1 MSQTPHPAQGAR
13 ESADLRAKAV
23 WKSSSAGA
31 KNSGRLPSFWPHAA
45 TPSARRHYAEYRPW
59 RAPDAGGNVG
69 DLPIARKGTSI
80 VSQDTPPSI
89 AGTSG
94 YPAASREAAAARCE
108 RVSKGVSSRPLI
120 GSTVIP
126 KRAGRAFRVAEG
138 QVLRVRCHEGP
149 QVADLI
155 AFNADDP
162 REKFWQA
169 RTRVIHGGHLGVGDQ
184 LWSIP
189 PWTRP
194 MMTLITDTVAHEA
207 LADGARSHDLLF
219 CRCDARLYALVHK
232 RTDAAPNCND
242 NLVDAIAPF
251 GLGPGDVHDPFNIF
265 MTTGLNASGKP
276 FYLPSDAKAG
286 DYVDLLAEMDV
297 LVAISACPGGS
308 SGKESLPLEVD
319 IFGRE

>member
-1 MSQTPHPAQGAR
+1 
-13 ESADLRAKAV
+13 
-23 WKSSSAGA
+23 
-31 KNSGRLPSFWPHAA
+31 
-45 TPSARRHYAEYRPW
+45 
-59 RAPDAGGNVG
+59 
-69 DLPIARKGTSI
+69 
-80 VSQDTPPSI
+80 VSQDAPPPPLSI

-94 YPAASREAAAARCE
+94 YPTAAGAAAAARSE
-108 RVSKGVSSRPLI
+108 RLSKGVSSRPLI

-126 KRAGRAFRVAEG
+126 ERTGRAFRVAVG

-169 RTRVIHGGHLGVGDQ
+169 RTRVVHGGHLGVGDQ

-189 PWTRP
+189 TWTRP
-194 MMTLITDTVAHEA
+194 MLTMISDTVAHGA
-207 LADGARSHDLLF
+207 RADGARSHDLLF
-219 CRCDARLYALVHK
+219 CRCDARLYELVHK
-232 RTDAAPNCND
+232 RTGGAPNCND
-242 NLVDAIAPF
+242 NLVAAIAPF
-251 GLGPGDVHDPFNIF
+251 GLEAGDVHDPFNIF

-276 FYLPSDAKAG
+276 FYLPSDAKTG
-286 DYVDLLAEMDV
+286 DYVDLLAEMNV

-308 SGKESLPLEVD
+308 SGKQSYPLSVD

>member
-1 MSQTPHPAQGAR
+1 MLRSLAR
-13 ESADLRAKAV
+13 E
-23 WKSSSAGA
+23 G
-31 KNSGRLPSFWPHAA
+31 NSTVGQ
-45 TPSARRHYAEYRPW
+45 
-59 RAPDAGGNVG
+59 DA
-69 DLPIARKGTSI
+69 
-80 VSQDTPPSI
+80 PPSI

-94 YPAASREAAAARCE
+94 YPSAARQASAARCE
-108 RVSKGVSSRPLI
+108 RLSEAMARRPLVA
-120 GSTVIP
+120 SAVIP
-126 KRAGRAFRVAEG
+126 KRTGQAFRVAEG
-138 QVLRVRCHEGP
+138 QVLRVTCHEGP

-155 AFNADDP
+155 AFNADDR

-189 PWTRP
+189 HWTRP
-194 MMTLITDTVAHEA
+194 MMTMISDTVAHGA

-242 NLVDAIAPF
+242 NLVEAIAPF
-251 GLGPGDVHDPFNIF
+251 GLSAGDVHDPFNIF
-265 MTTGLNASGKP
+265 MTTGMNASCKP

-286 DYVDLLAEMDV
+286 DYVDLLAEMNV

-308 SGKESLPLEVD
+308 SGTESLPLMVE